1 MTSAPLAGCILA
13 GGLARRMGG
22 GDKTL
27 LPLAG
32 APMLARV
39 ISRLERQV
47 GAVVLNANGDPAR
60 FAEFGLPVVADLI
73 EGFAGPL
80 AGILAGLRWARAHHG
95 EAQGVIS
102 VAGDTPFY
110 PADLAP
116 RLLEARGPDP
126 ERIVLA
132 RSDGHMHP
140 VFGYWPVSVA
150 DSLERFLREGTTRK
164 VLAFVDLHP
173 NTAADFTPEPGAADP
188 FFNINTPE
196 DLDAAETRARD
207 EA

>member
-27 LPLAG
+27 LPLSG

-39 ISRLERQV
+39 ISRLEPQV
-47 GAVVLNANGDPAR
+47 GPVVLNANGDAGR
-60 FAEFGLPVVADLI
+60 FSRFGLPVVADPV

-80 AGILAGLRWARAHHG
+80 AGVLAGLQWARARHAG
-95 EAQGVIS
+95 VEGVIS

-110 PADLAP
+110 PADLAA
-116 RLLEARGPDP
+116 RLMEARGPDAD
-126 ERIVLA
+126 RIVLA

-173 NTAADFTPEPGAADP
+173 NTAADFTPEAGAPDP

-196 DLDAAETRARD
+196 DLEAAEARARI